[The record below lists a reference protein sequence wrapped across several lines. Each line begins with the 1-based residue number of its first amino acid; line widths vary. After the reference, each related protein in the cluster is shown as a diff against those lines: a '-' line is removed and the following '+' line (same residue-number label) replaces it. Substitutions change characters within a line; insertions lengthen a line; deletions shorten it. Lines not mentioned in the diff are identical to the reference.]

1 MGSMTWRTAA
11 LCAGYGGLEMGLTL
25 AGVDHELE
33 WYAEIDPHA
42 SLVMAHHH
50 PDVPNLGDLTT
61 ITTERLEMST
71 LAEHQRRAER
81 MYSAY
86 CSGLSMAD
94 VGEQFNVSR
103 QTVFMMFKRRNWDT
117 RPTYVRRLPEQHYGG
132 RKFTFMKSTGYMRAT
147 DGDRELMHRYIWK
160 VEVGEIPPGHD
171 IHHVDHNRLNND
183 LANLEC
189 LEHAVHTSRHALEA
203 REAGEPKE
211 PNIDIVTAGFPRS
224 LPARF
229 NRWGAKGNHR

>member
-1 MGSMTWRTAA
+1 MRAAA
-11 LCAGYGGLEMGLTL
+11 LCAGYGGLELGLEM
-25 AGVDHELE
+25 AGVHVDLV
-33 WYAEIDPHA
+33 WYSEIDKHA

-61 ITTERLEMST
+61 ITTERLEMTT
-71 LAEHQRRAER
+71 LATHQARAES

-86 CSGLSMAD
+86 CSGMSMAQ
-94 VGEQFNVSR
+94 VGEQFDVSR
-103 QTVFMMFKRRNWDT
+103 QTVFKMFQRRGWDT

-132 RKFTFMKSTGYMRAT
+132 RKFTYMKSTGYMRAT
-147 DGDRELMHRYIWK
+147 EGDRELMHRYIWK

-171 IHHVDHNRLNND
+171 VHHADHNRLNNE

-189 LEHAVHTSRHALEA
+189 IEHAEHTRRHALEA

-224 LPARF
+224 MPTRL
-229 NRWGAKGNHR
+229 NRWGTQRSER